1 MVTYTDEEIDDL
13 IHTPKAPVGD
23 RTDLPRLRDTGMH
36 ARATALSCGDDG
48 NEFRVVLRRSRA
60 NALDFSVILAVRVPR
75 SNRWFRLRRYNGRS
89 HIHRN
94 RIEGTTV
101 TGFHIHTATERYQR
115 SGRREDAYAESA
127 TTYGDYEGALRCL
140 IAEAKLAIAPRLNF
154 QARLFPEERP

>member
-13 IHTPKAPVGD
+13 IQIPKTPVGD

-36 ARATALSCGDDG
+36 ARATALFRGDDG
-48 NEFRVVLRRSRA
+48 NEFKVVLRRSRA

-89 HIHRN
+89 HVHRN

-127 TTYGDYEGALRCL
+127 TRYGDYEGAVRCL
-140 IAEAKLAIAPRLNF
+140 IREANLAIAPRPNLQTELF
-154 QARLFPEERP
+154 QQEGP